1 MEPRITVIVPTWNH
15 RDYLAECLDSLARQ
29 TYRAFRTVVVDD
41 GSSEDIIGF
50 VEQEFPDV
58 RVHRLPH
65 NAGFASAVNAGLRE
79 VTSEWVFLL
88 NNDMTLADNCIERL
102 AACASETGAD
112 MIAPV
117 VLWRDRP
124 ETIYSAGD
132 SQRTNGRPESIGFRC
147 SVNDFRAPG
156 EVFGVS
162 AGAALYRREIFERVG
177 LFDERFVAYFED
189 SDLSF
194 RARLAGYRAACA
206 RDAHAYHVGS
216 GSLHG
221 RQWWRARQCFRNHA
235 LLVLKNVPLPL
246 LLRHGPAI
254 VFEWLHQTR
263 RVISA
268 ARADFGLLR
277 AVRVL
282 LTAAAELATLIPH
295 ALRERREV
303 QRMRTI
309 PLRELRALLT
319 K

>member
-1 MEPRITVIVPTWNH
+1 MNPQITVIVPTWNH
-15 RDYLAECLDSLARQ
+15 RDYLAECLASLARQ
-29 TYRAFRTVVVDD
+29 TYAAFQVVVVDD
-41 GSSEDIIGF
+41 GSSEDIVGF
-50 VEQEFPDV
+50 VGQEFPEV

-65 NAGFASAVNAGLRE
+65 NSGFAAAVNSGLRE
-79 VTSEWVFLL
+79 VRTEWVLLL
-88 NNDMTLADNCIERL
+88 NNDMTLADDCIERL
-102 AACASETGAD
+102 VACASETRAD

-117 VLWRDRP
+117 VLWRDQP

-132 SQRTNGRPESIGFRC
+132 SQRANGRPESIGFRC
-147 SVNDFRAPG
+147 SVNDFHAPSD
-156 EVFGVS
+156 VFGVS
-162 AGAALYRREIFERVG
+162 AGAALYRREIFDRVG

-194 RARLAGYRAACA
+194 RARLAGFRAACA
-206 RDAHAYHVGS
+206 KDARAHHVGS

-254 VFEWLHQTR
+254 MLERLHQTR
-263 RVISA
+263 RVLSA
-268 ARADFGLLR
+268 ARADFGLVK
-277 AVRVL
+277 AMRVL
-282 LTAAAELATLIPH
+282 LTAAAELAMLVPH
-295 ALRERREV
+295 ALKARREV